1 MKKKIALVLAAVAVV
16 SMLAGCSNK
25 FSQVLVGE
33 WATYNGATYADMVF
47 DSDGTYTT
55 GSTDGT
61 WSISNDGVLT
71 GQYDWGGNK
80 QVSIVNIEIVDNDTI
95 RMYNDTY
102 STYLY
107 RIGASHEESNVS
119 QNYNTL
125 SSRVISANSK
135 AASIKNNIDRF
146 LTDCDTKG
154 YPMKR
159 DDTCVSEITISVTDG
174 TWEIT
179 NSNTNAFKNGSLS
192 WCGSGS
198 GRAAEPKSSASSAED
213 VLAME
218 LADLFPTNQN
228 ASIKAYLEGGRCSGV
243 VYVEGTSEMPAGVPG
258 FEDFKRRSFEW
269 SGDIDGTTSDDI
281 AVGTAPSL
289 G

>member
-95 RMYNDTY
+95 RMYDDTY

-125 SSRVISANSK
+125 SSRVISANST
-135 AASIKNNIDRF
+135 AASMRNNIDTF
-146 LTDCDTKG
+146 LIDCDVNG
-154 YPMKR
+154 YGMKD
-159 DDTCVSEITISVTDG
+159 DDTCVSEITISVTEG

-192 WCGSGS
+192 WYGSGS
-198 GRAAEPKSSASSAED
+198 GRAADRKSSASSAED
-213 VLAME
+213 KLAIE
-218 LADLFPTNQN
+218 LANMYADIKN
-228 ASIKAYLEGGRCSGV
+228 ASVKVYLESGDCIGV
-243 VYVEGTSEMPAGVPG
+243 VYVGDTSVMPEGVPD
-258 FEDFKRRSFEW
+258 FEDFQRGSFEW
-269 SGDIDGTTSDDI
+269 NGAVSGTITYDVV
-281 AVGTAPSL
+281 VGTAPSL